1 MKVAGGTGG
10 VPPHGAT
17 LVQAEPFLELLLQG
31 APKDLSVCAPTTEFN
46 PSHVFFGQLVALLKI
61 ASEFAVCPIGPLMP
75 GR

>member
-17 LVQAEPFLELLLQG
+17 LVKAEPFLELLLQG

-46 PSHVFFGQLVALLKI
+46 
-61 ASEFAVCPIGPLMP
+61 
-75 GR
+75 